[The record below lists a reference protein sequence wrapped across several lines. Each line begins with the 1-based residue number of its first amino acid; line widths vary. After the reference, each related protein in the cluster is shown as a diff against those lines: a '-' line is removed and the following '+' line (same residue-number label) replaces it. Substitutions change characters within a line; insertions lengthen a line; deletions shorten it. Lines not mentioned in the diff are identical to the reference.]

1 MDRNQPLALRAAASI
16 MRNLK
21 QAIKEAR
28 VSQEQYMIGQRWVS
42 DTEAELG
49 LGIVLEVDERQVTL
63 SFPAAAQRRTYALRS
78 APVSRVRYQVD
89 EQVRHQDGTE
99 ITIQEVLQQGLLLAY
114 QGVTAEGE
122 EKMIPEF
129 ELDSFV
135 QFSTPRER
143 LFSGQ
148 IDKYT
153 HFGLRHQTLETLHR
167 HRQSPAFGLSGPRVQ
182 PLPHQLYIASEVGR
196 RQAPRVLLA
205 DEVGLGKTIEAGLI
219 LHQQLLT
226 GRVKRALVVV
236 PDSLQH
242 QWLVE
247 MLRRFNLSFTLL
259 DEARCQA
266 MAGLDDID
274 PALLPEGE
282 EITIAE
288 AEDNPFESEQLII
301 CSLEF
306 LTGSDL
312 RYQQALE
319 AGWDLLLVD
328 EAHHLQW
335 HSGEPSEAYRC
346 IEGLSRVADGLLL
359 LTATPEQLGIESH
372 FARLRLLDPDRYHDL
387 DAFLAEHERYEPLNQ
402 LVQQLLEARAGEPP
416 AWPKSLERE
425 LGAFLSKGEIKALS
439 QRAEK
444 DPADAL
450 DAAVNHLL
458 DRHGTGRVLFRNTRA
473 SVSGFPDRHLHLH
486 PLELD
491 DDALLALSDR
501 SLEDQLHP
509 ETFWPEHSFEDWWL
523 VDPRVAWLN
532 DFLRANRGA
541 KVLVI
546 CASAD
551 SAQALELYLRLRKGL
566 ASAVFHEHLSLLER
580 DRAAAYFADDEA
592 GAQVLICSEIG
603 SEGRNFQFAQDLVLF
618 DLPLNPDLLEQ
629 RIGRLDR
636 IGQQGDVNIHVPH
649 YTETAQENLLHWY
662 HQALDAF
669 EQTCAVGR
677 TLYDEFEERLL
688 PALVEDEEGAFDS
701 LLEETRERAETLRAQ
716 LQAGRD
722 RLLELNSCQPQRA
735 QKLVDQLRAQDQD
748 DTLPEYLERVFDAFG
763 VDQDDH
769 GEQSWVVHPSEQ
781 MRVPHFPGLAEEG
794 MTVTYDRNLALARED
809 IQYVTWEHPMVLGA
823 QEMIAHSEFGNTA
836 LATIKLPGL
845 KPGTLLLEAL
855 FVLHCPAPPTLQ
867 LDRYL
872 PEAVLRVLI
881 DANGKNLSAVLEA
894 GKLDGLL
901 QKVPRPSAQDL
912 VRHARPQLA
921 QMMDSAEALVAPR
934 QEELVEQAR
943 QQVTSA
949 LTEERDRLK
958 ALAEVNPNVRKSE
971 IEMLEQQLAD
981 SGKYLNRAQLRTDAV
996 RVIMTV

>member
-1 MDRNQPLALRAAASI
+1 
-16 MRNLK
+16 
-21 QAIKEAR
+21 
-28 VSQEQYMIGQRWVS
+28 VSQQQFVIGQRWVS

-49 LGIVLEVDERQVTL
+49 LGIVLETDERQVTL
-63 SFPAAAQRRTYALRS
+63 GFPAAGQRRTYALRS

-89 EQVRHQDGTE
+89 EVISHQDGTT
-99 ITIQEVLQQGLLLAY
+99 ITIAEVMEQGLLLAY
-114 QGVTAEGE
+114 KGYTEEGDE
-122 EKMIPEF
+122 HLIPEF

-153 HFGLRHQTLETLHR
+153 HFSLRHQTLDTLHR
-167 HRQSPAFGLSGPRVQ
+167 HRQSAVYGLSGPRIQ
-182 PLPHQLYIASEVGR
+182 PLPHQLYSASEVGR

-219 LHQQLLT
+219 LHQQLMT
-226 GRVKRALVVV
+226 GRVRRALVVV
-236 PDSLQH
+236 PESLQH

-259 DEARCQA
+259 DEARCQG
-266 MAGLDDID
+266 MAGLEDID
-274 PALLPEGE
+274 PSLLPDDE
-282 EITIAE
+282 EIVIAE
-288 AEDNPFESEQLII
+288 AEDNPFESEQLIL

-306 LTGSDL
+306 LSGSEQ
-312 RYQQALE
+312 RYQQAVE

-335 HSGEPSEAYRC
+335 HDGEPSASYRC
-346 IEGLSRVADGLLL
+346 IEGLSKVSDGLLL
-359 LTATPEQLGIESH
+359 LTATPEQLGVESH

-387 DAFLAEHERYEPLNQ
+387 NAFLAEHDGYEALNQ
-402 LVQQLLEARAGEPP
+402 RVQGLLAARDG
-416 AWPKSLERE
+416 S
-425 LGAFLSKGEIKALS
+425 SS
-439 QRAEK
+439 
-444 DPADAL
+444 DVVNAL
-450 DAAVNHLL
+450 DGALTDYLSEAELKRLKTQAKDQPGEAVGQAIHALL

-473 SVSGFPDRHLHLH
+473 SVSGFPERKLHNH
-486 PLELD
+486 PLDLD
-491 DDALLALSDR
+491 DDDLMALSERPLD
-501 SLEDQLHP
+501 EQLRP
-509 ETFWPEHSFEDWWL
+509 ENFWFEHRGADWWL
-523 VDPRVAWLN
+523 VDPRVDWLS
-532 DFLRANRGA
+532 DFLKSQRGN

-551 SAQALELYLRLRKGL
+551 SAQALELYLRLRKGI

-580 DRAAAYFADDEA
+580 DRAAAYFADQEA

-636 IGQQGDVNIHVPH
+636 IGQQGQVNIHTPH
-649 YTETAQENLLHWY
+649 YADTAQEHLLYWY
-662 HQALDAF
+662 HRGLDAF
-669 EQTCAVGR
+669 EHTCAIGR
-677 TLYDEFEERLL
+677 TLYDEFEARLL
-688 PALVEDEEGAFDS
+688 ASLTDVDDTAFDS
-701 LLEETRERAETLRAQ
+701 LLDDTRERAEALRAQ

-722 RLLELNSCQPQRA
+722 RLLELNSCQPEKA
-735 QKLVDQLRAQDQD
+735 APLVEALEQQDSD
-748 DTLPEYLERVFDAFG
+748 ETLPAYLERVFDAFG
-763 VDQDDH
+763 IDQDEH

-781 MRVPHFPGLAEEG
+781 MRVSHFPGLVEEG
-794 MTVTYDRNLALARED
+794 MTVTFDRDLALSRED
-809 IQYVTWEHPMVLGA
+809 MHYLTWEHPMVHGA

-836 LATIKLPGL
+836 LATIKLPPL

-855 FVLHCPAPPTLQ
+855 FVLHCPAPRALQ

-872 PEAVLRVLI
+872 PESVLRVLL
-881 DANGKNLSAVLEA
+881 DPKGKDLSGALAA
-894 GKLDGLL
+894 GKLDSLL

-921 QMMDSAEALVAPR
+921 EMMDQAEALVAPKQQALIDDAR
-934 QEELVEQAR
+934 TRVIQALSAEL
-943 QQVTSA
+943 
-949 LTEERDRLK
+949 ERLR
-958 ALAEVNPNVRKSE
+958 ALAEVNPNVRHQE
-971 IEMLEQQLAD
+971 IETLEKQLAD
-981 SGKYLNRAQLRTDAV
+981 SEQYLNRAQLRMDAV